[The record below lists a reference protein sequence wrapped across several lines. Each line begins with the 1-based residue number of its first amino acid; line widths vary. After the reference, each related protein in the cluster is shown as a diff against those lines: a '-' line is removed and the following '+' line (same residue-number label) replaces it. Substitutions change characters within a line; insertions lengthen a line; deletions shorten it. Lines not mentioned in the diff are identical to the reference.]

1 MNEPIMQITSIE
13 ELVKSTKGE
22 IVELP
27 RFSNSTPFYARLKR
41 PSLMNLVKKGKIP
54 NQLLTSANSLFTK
67 GAGGLNTMDKDMLDN
82 LFTVMELICEESFVE
97 PSYTQLREA
106 GIELTDEQM
115 LFVFSYA
122 QNGVQE
128 LNSFRP

>member
-1 MNEPIMQITSIE
+1 MNEPIMQVTSIE

-54 NQLLTSANSLFTK
+54 NQLLTSANSLFTR
-67 GAGGLNTMDKDMLDN
+67 GAEGLNTMDKDMLDH
-82 LFTVMELICEESFVE
+82 LFEVMELICEESFVE

-122 QNGVQE
+122 QNGVQK